1 MDYIEELEKIIR
13 NKELS
18 NEQWKELVCDLIQI
32 IPENKYTR
40 VNYLINKDELKEN
53 LTYEEIENILE
64 TIIIDAEDG
73 KYCDDSY
80 FDYGLDEEIV
90 IGDES
95 WIDEIDRAFIG
106 IKGLFNQKKYEQ
118 VILLYEKIFEITE
131 RNYEELHSLLP
142 KYYDIEEILES
153 KVEEHYYN
161 YLEAI
166 FYSKDINTMEKLATA
181 FKEHNY
187 NYEKG
192 NIIHEFCKNHENF
205 TKEMIKPIINMLLQ
219 ERRFYI
225 EKIIF
230 KLLIEKNGTEEV
242 LEFLKENINKNI
254 WVFNELCNYMEKKGE
269 YKKLLEYL
277 YILENTTINQHH
289 KELIY
294 EKIIDIG
301 NILEDNKLQKTYLY
315 KINELHP
322 TLKYTLE
329 ICKNLSSEK
338 KIEQMKKLEE
348 KVINNKDEEEEKIL
362 VELALGNIDKTYIIY
377 EKIEKYQK
385 KNIEEIITY
394 YLLRY
399 SGKATEKRILE
410 EELKTKIKQMNLSI
424 DIKELFN
431 IMELTKKEVAQE
443 FILKI
448 EKEFKNKIAR
458 KTRDYLSRQE
468 RGMYIVVATYLVI
481 LVEHLYQEG
490 RKEETLI
497 LLQTYRENYKQYS
510 AYKKCLNEALN
521 KSSISSKEV

>member
-269 YKKLLEYL
+269 YK
-277 YILENTTINQHH
+277 
-289 KELIY
+289 
-294 EKIIDIG
+294 
-301 NILEDNKLQKTYLY
+301 
-315 KINELHP
+315 
-322 TLKYTLE
+322 
-329 ICKNLSSEK
+329 
-338 KIEQMKKLEE
+338 
-348 KVINNKDEEEEKIL
+348 
-362 VELALGNIDKTYIIY
+362 
-377 EKIEKYQK
+377 
-385 KNIEEIITY
+385 
-394 YLLRY
+394 
-399 SGKATEKRILE
+399 
-410 EELKTKIKQMNLSI
+410 
-424 DIKELFN
+424 
-431 IMELTKKEVAQE
+431 
-443 FILKI
+443 
-448 EKEFKNKIAR
+448 
-458 KTRDYLSRQE
+458 
-468 RGMYIVVATYLVI
+468 
-481 LVEHLYQEG
+481 
-490 RKEETLI
+490 
-497 LLQTYRENYKQYS
+497 NY
-510 AYKKCLNEALN
+510 
-521 KSSISSKEV
+521 